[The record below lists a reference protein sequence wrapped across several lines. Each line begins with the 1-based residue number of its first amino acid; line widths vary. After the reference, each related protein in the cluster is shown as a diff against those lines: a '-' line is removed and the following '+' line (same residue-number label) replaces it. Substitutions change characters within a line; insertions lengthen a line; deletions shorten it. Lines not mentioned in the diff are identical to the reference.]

1 MVGRGIPV
9 PAEQAAPVN
18 PPASRAGMI
27 AINQAAMIMRVGL
40 IPLPCP
46 RPAA

>member
-9 PAEQAAPVN
+9 PAEHAAPVN
-18 PPASRAGMI
+18 PPASRAGVI
-27 AINQAAMIMRVGL
+27 AINQATVIMQVGL